1 MDEARE
7 RRRAFLEKSKKPPSL
22 RTLRG
27 PLKLRPAR
35 RRSVTTLATELPKW
49 EAGHE
54 VVVEYEGTGH
64 LQVMVPAA
72 PDTTSEQSA
81 SARAAAEI
89 DVTRW
94 NVSRRPP
101 SLRAEFRAGNSA
113 LLQFRG
119 ASTPEESPHAFA
131 FAIRFRTRH
140 SRAPSQRLEPP
151 RLITLARCRSLI

>member
-1 MDEARE
+1 M
-7 RRRAFLEKSKKPPSL
+7 
-22 RTLRG
+22 
-27 PLKLRPAR
+27 
-35 RRSVTTLATELPKW
+35 ATELPKW

-54 VVVEYEGTGH
+54 VVVEHEGTGH

-113 LLQFRG
+113 LPQFRG
-119 ASTPEESPHAFA
+119 ASTPE
-131 FAIRFRTRH
+131 
-140 SRAPSQRLEPP
+140 
-151 RLITLARCRSLI
+151 